1 MSKGISSGR
10 KHSLPHLTT
19 MLLMSTCGKMFKRR
33 VSSHETRDDFDFEET
48 KFSTRL
54 SFKKKSTDRLVLV
67 RVLKILQSDTENRI
81 SDLEILLFWKNVVPT
96 DDEEEDTEVP
106 EEQKMR
112 KERNKRHR
120 EGSLAIMQCGMS
132 ERVGILVSQIRW
144 F

>member
-1 MSKGISSGR
+1 M
-10 KHSLPHLTT
+10 
-19 MLLMSTCGKMFKRR
+19 
-33 VSSHETRDDFDFEET
+33 
-48 KFSTRL
+48 
-54 SFKKKSTDRLVLV
+54 LV

-120 EGSLAIMQCGMS
+120 EVSLAIMQCGMS